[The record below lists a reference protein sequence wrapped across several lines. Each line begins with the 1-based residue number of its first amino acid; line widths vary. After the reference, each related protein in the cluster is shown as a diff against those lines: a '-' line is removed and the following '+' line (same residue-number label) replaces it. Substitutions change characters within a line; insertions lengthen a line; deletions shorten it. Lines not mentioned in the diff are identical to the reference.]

1 MGYRKIVL
9 WMAAAVCAAVLAGC
23 GEAQSEQSGM
33 GTAEVLGTE
42 TVDTLEDT
50 AVGSLLDQSDHDM
63 TEPSEGQP
71 GDGVTEP
78 PTDQPEDNAAETSES
93 ETEQVSPE
101 QTSRSTPTLPAA
113 GCELSDFVP
122 EDWELM
128 DSVELDYNGDGVTD
142 YVGVLE
148 VPDDEENWM
157 DSTAFRILFAI
168 VSEGTEQYRLD
179 FQNESLIHTWDEGG
193 PFGDPYERLTAEGNS
208 FTVSAYGGSSWK
220 WSEMYTYT
228 YRGGTW
234 YLTWSEEYS
243 MFGRYTV
250 DDVIDDWEKGVRT
263 RKMRSTDFDME
274 KVWIMEEEEMEAAG
288 YDLEY
293 EMRLDEPPT
302 LYQASKRWQSAL
314 DRVTDWEV
322 HEIVLAEGVEVS
334 QEMIIVPRRALLYND
349 DYHDENGVLYTF
361 YCGGQDEQR
370 KHYLAMYCWQDKS
383 LNVLAEEDAPI
394 SDSIKAY
401 GDKIYYSTACKSV
414 DDDVVYRLNRINM
427 DGTGKETVFETPY
440 EDRNIKIMD
449 ISGGEI
455 IVELCDPWEPNLV
468 YRMDVDGGNP
478 RQIGQIP
485 KE

>member
-9 WMAAAVCAAVLAGC
+9 WMAAAVCAAVLVGC
-23 GEAQSEQSGM
+23 GEAQSEYSGA
-33 GTAEVLGTE
+33 GTVEVLGTE
-42 TVDTLEDT
+42 TEDTLEDT
-50 AVGSLLDQSDHDM
+50 AVESSLDQSDNDM

-71 GDGVTEP
+71 EDSETEP
-78 PTDQPEDNAAETSES
+78 PTDQPEDGAAEPSES
-93 ETEQVSPE
+93 ETEQASPE

-148 VPDDEENWM
+148 VPDDGENWM

-168 VSEGTEQYRLD
+168 VSEGPEQYRLD

-228 YRGGTW
+228 YRDGTW

-263 RKMRSTDFDME
+263 RKMRSTDFDAE
-274 KVWIMEEEEMEAAG
+274 KVWMMEEEEMEAAG

-302 LYQASKRWQSAL
+302 LYQASKRWCSAL

-322 HEIVLAEGVEVS
+322 REIVFAEGVELS
-334 QEMIIVPRRALLYND
+334 REMIIMPGNVLLYRD

-361 YCGGQDEQR
+361 YCGGQDDQR

-401 GDKIYYSTACKSV
+401 GDNIYYSTACKSV
-414 DDDVVYRLNRINM
+414 DDDVVYQLNRINM

-440 EDRNIKIMD
+440 EDRSINIMD

-455 IVELCDPWEPNLV
+455 IAELCDPWEPNLV

>member
-1 MGYRKIVL
+1 MYIREIISRIVIITMG
-9 WMAAAVCAAVLAGC
+9 AVILAGC
-23 GEAQSEQSGM
+23 GKGQSGQSGM
-33 GTAEVLGTE
+33 GTMGIIETE
-42 TVDTLEDT
+42 TV
-50 AVGSLLDQSDHDM
+50 SQ
-63 TEPSEGQP
+63 Q

-78 PTDQPEDNAAETSES
+78 PTNQPEDSAAEPSES
-93 ETEQVSPE
+93 EEEQESPE
-101 QTSRSTPTLPAA
+101 QTSRSTPTLPDA

-122 EDWELM
+122 EGWELM

-148 VPDDEENWM
+148 VPDDEGNWM

-168 VSEGTEQYRLD
+168 VSEGPEQYRLD

-228 YRGGTW
+228 YRDGTW

-243 MFGRYTV
+243 MFGLYTV

-263 RKMRSTDFDME
+263 REMRSTDFDAE
-274 KVWIMEEEEMEAAG
+274 KVWMMEEEEIEAEG

-302 LYQASKRWQSAL
+302 LYQASKRWCSAL

-322 HEIVLAEGVEVS
+322 REIVLAEGIELS
-334 QEMIIVPRRALLYND
+334 REMIRMPGRALLYDD

-361 YCGGQDEQR
+361 YCGGQDDQR
-370 KHYLAMYCWQDKS
+370 KYYLAMYCWQDKS

-401 GDKIYYSTACKSV
+401 GDKIYYSTACKSMG
-414 DDDVVYRLNRINM
+414 DDAVYRLNRINM

-440 EDRNIKIMD
+440 EDLRINIMD

-455 IVELCDPWEPNLV
+455 IVELYDPWEPNPV
-468 YRMDVDGGNP
+468 YRMDIDGGNP

-485 KE
+485 RE